1 MEREIWHNMSNICI
15 NGSFD
20 EKFHQQKFIPRGIL
34 TCEQN
39 TAEGYSLKHCLQQF
53 KTTNN
58 IIAYQQKHG

>member
-1 MEREIWHNMSNICI
+1 MRNSTSRNLY
-15 NGSFD
+15 
-20 EKFHQQKFIPRGIL
+20 QGIL

-58 IIAYQQKHG
+58 IIAYQ